1 LSLALLSLP
10 VLAQEFQAKVTVN
23 ATRINSTVDRK
34 VFTTLQFLYGAK
46 RVRLFCIFSFACIY
60 FNFMRAARTYGAW
73 IMLKQN
79 APEVIIENAE
89 AFDVDPVVVFDC

>member
-1 LSLALLSLP
+1 MTFLSMPSRRNIVPARASL
-10 VLAQEFQAKVTVN
+10 
-23 ATRINSTVDRK
+23 
-34 VFTTLQFLYGAK
+34 
-46 RVRLFCIFSFACIY
+46 FACIY